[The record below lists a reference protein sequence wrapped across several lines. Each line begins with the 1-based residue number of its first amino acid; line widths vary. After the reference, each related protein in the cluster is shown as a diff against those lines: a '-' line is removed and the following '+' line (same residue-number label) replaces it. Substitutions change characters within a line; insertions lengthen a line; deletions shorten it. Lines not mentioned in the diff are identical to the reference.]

1 MVNRKRKVIFTNREL
16 AYLGR
21 FQRVT
26 GRKPG
31 EINLGEDNLSNS
43 PSQMNNMR
51 HGIYAS
57 RFLSVD
63 EKYIFETMIERFRQ
77 EYEFNSSTDLLQL
90 ELVCLYYLQ
99 IGRAI
104 VLEEWKT
111 ANYLDLMLRRHL
123 SDLMA
128 TRKSRG
134 G

>member
-1 MVNRKRKVIFTNREL
+1 
-16 AYLGR
+16 
-21 FQRVT
+21 
-26 GRKPG
+26 
-31 EINLGEDNLSNS
+31 
-43 PSQMNNMR
+43 
-51 HGIYAS
+51 
-57 RFLSVD
+57 
-63 EKYIFETMIERFRQ
+63 MIERFRQ